1 MDTSNTSK
9 IASSQLTPSFSEGSR
24 EDFISN
30 VKKWTLLD
38 TQLKIVNEKTKKMRE
53 LKNSLTSE
61 ICNYVNNNH
70 LQKNIGINDGELR
83 LYEKREYSP
92 LSYSYIEECLRS
104 IIQNPEHIEYIIQ
117 YLKDNREIKII
128 QDIKRTFSK
137 DKN

>member
-1 MDTSNTSK
+1 MDTLYTLDTSK
-9 IASSQLTPSFSEGSR
+9 LAHSFSKGSR

-53 LKNSLTSE
+53 LKSSLTSE

>member
-1 MDTSNTSK
+1 MDTLDTSK
-9 IASSQLTPSFSEGSR
+9 LTHSFSKGSR

-53 LKNSLTSE
+53 LKNSLTFE
-61 ICNYVNNNH
+61 ICNYINNNH
-70 LQKNIGINDGELR
+70 LQKSIGINDGELR

>member
-128 QDIKRTFSK
+128 QDIKRTFYK

>member
-1 MDTSNTSK
+1 MDTLDTLDTSK
-9 IASSQLTPSFSEGSR
+9 LTHSFSKGSR

-53 LKNSLTSE
+53 LKSSLTSE